1 MRASKTVA
9 IWKLDN
15 LMFHFIAGVDKP
27 SHMQYLLQ
35 GLFGFFSPFFNNPF
49 YRAIAGDACEHAGE
63 VLYQNKVHLIN
74 YLTREMFAQPVP
86 FIFHVTKQ
94 ALSISNH

>member
-1 MRASKTVA
+1 
-9 IWKLDN
+9 
-15 LMFHFIAGVDKP
+15 MFHFAICADRL

-35 GLFGFFSPFFNNPF
+35 GLFGFFFFFSFFNNPF
-49 YRAIAGDACEHAGE
+49 YRAISGDACEHTRE

-86 FIFHVTKQ
+86 FIFHVTMQ
-94 ALSISNH
+94 ALSINNHQSDTARRM